1 MGDITRFETTPI
13 LSKALVAEGRVYI
26 SGLTAKDK
34 AGDVYAQTK
43 DILAQID
50 HYLALTGASKSRL
63 VKVNIWLTDVATFS
77 EMNRA
82 WQEWVD
88 PNALPTR
95 ATVGAPLAG
104 SGSLVEIMAE
114 GLL

>member
-1 MGDITRFETTPI
+1 MNDIQRFEPTAI
-13 LSKALVAEGRVYI
+13 LSKALVVDGRVYI

-34 AGDVYAQTK
+34 SGDVYGQTK

-50 HYLALTGASKSRL
+50 HYLTLTGASKSRL

-82 WQEWVD
+82 WGEWVD
-88 PNALPTR
+88 PAALPSR

-104 SGSLVEIMAE
+104 NGSLVEIMAE
-114 GLL
+114 GLV

>member
-1 MGDITRFETTPI
+1 MSDIRRFEGNGF
-13 LSKALVAEGRVYI
+13 LSKVVVADGHAYV

-34 AGDVYAQTK
+34 SGGVYAQTK
-43 DILAQID
+43 DVLAQID
-50 HYLALTGASKSRL
+50 QQLAAAGASKARIL
-63 VKVNIWLTDVATFS
+63 RANIWLVDISTFS

-88 PNALPTR
+88 PQNLPAR

-104 SGSLVEIMAE
+104 SGSLVEIMVEA
-114 GLL
+114 LL